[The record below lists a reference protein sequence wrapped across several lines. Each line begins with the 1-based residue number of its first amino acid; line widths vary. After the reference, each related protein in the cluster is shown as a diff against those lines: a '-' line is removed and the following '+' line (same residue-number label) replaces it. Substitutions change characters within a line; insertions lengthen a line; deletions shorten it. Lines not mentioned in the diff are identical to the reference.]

1 MERRVPPNG
10 NARNKAQSKLR
21 VCGYQRSHCGYCNL
35 DNESISFG
43 VLTKTLLVDDYLR
56 MMHRGWRRS
65 GSYLYKP
72 TNFASCCA
80 CYTIRLRVEGF
91 QISKSQKKV
100 LKILDRFLN
109 KGGGV
114 DAMGSDKSNSASPS
128 SSSLATQYNGDGM
141 SAEKQGMIVETKS
154 NGNGSGEEMS
164 EVGTKESVKDAGK
177 AKTSGTARFTIQT
190 VDAEAT
196 VERFNLYKKYQ
207 VAVHKDKPEDVTM
220 SGFSR
225 FLVDSPLVS
234 EERTDE
240 KTGKTVSLGCKH
252 QLYRIDGRLVAVG
265 VIDLLPDGLS
275 SVYTFYDP
283 DDRDLV
289 LGKLTALKEIE
300 YTREAGLQYYYMGFY
315 IHDCQKMRYKAEY
328 KPSEL
333 LCGTSLEWFPY
344 AACKPLMDQDQ
355 EGSGFSVYTPFH
367 PTFLQQRAELGLSS
381 DEKRVIKL
389 KTELAGTTA
398 AKKEEKEGK
407 GRGSGA
413 ALADSGGND
422 AKEAQHME
430 SKELA
435 TDTEDMAVV
444 QNGSNDD
451 DDDDGASEASD
462 DEDIS
467 SVLMQHSLQPLAPHF
482 PNSSPSM
489 VEQVPFSI
497 GSYEGLLLRHL
508 NPSAADARKIIEG
521 YLRDMIQNCGASFCK
536 DINLSFN

>member
-10 NARNKAQSKLR
+10 NARNKVQSKLR

-43 VLTKTLLVDDYLR
+43 VLAKTLLVDDYLR

-114 DAMGSDKSNSASPS
+114 
-128 SSSLATQYNGDGM
+128 
-141 SAEKQGMIVETKS
+141 EKQGMIVETKS

-389 KTELAGTTA
+389 KTELAGTNAT
-398 AKKEEKEGK
+398 KKEEKEGK
-407 GRGSGA
+407 GRGSGG

-430 SKELA
+430 SKELV

-444 QNGSNDD
+444 HNGSNDD
-451 DDDDGASEASD
+451 DGASEVSD

-467 SVLMQHSLQPLAPHF
+467 SGLMQHSLQPLAPHF

-521 YLRDMIQNCGASFCK
+521 YLRDMIQNCGASFCS